1 MNLAMKQD
9 RLPPVNLAWTGG
21 WDSTFRLLQLL
32 LIEKRHAQPH
42 YIIRAE
48 SSTGQ
53 EIDAMNRIR
62 RELFR
67 RFPEARHLLM
77 PTCFVDVRWL
87 DYPDEMISECERIR
101 RSGKLNEQY
110 PLLAWYCKKS
120 GITDI
125 EVCINRNEVVAL
137 KAIDSSDLFEAL
149 RSPLVQFDKQE
160 TRDVSYGSG
169 WQSIMQYTV
178 FCRNPK
184 KGAPCGLCGPCF
196 DAVTMGFGG
205 RLPPFRRMIAY
216 VQVPFRRWYRRNR
229 NTMSPKSK
237 KAILRIMKGRF

>member
-1 MNLAMKQD
+1 MNQAIKQD
-9 RLPPVNLAWTGG
+9 WLPPVHVAWTAG

-32 LIEKRHAQPH
+32 LIEKRRTQPH
-42 YIIRAE
+42 YIVRPE

-77 PTCFVDVRWL
+77 PTYFVDVRGL
-87 DYPDEMISECERIR
+87 AYSDEMISECERIR
-101 RSGKLNEQY
+101 RSQKLNEQY
-110 PLLAWYCKKS
+110 PLLACYCKKS

-125 EVCINRNEVVAL
+125 EVCINRDEVVAL
-137 KAIDSSDLFEAL
+137 KAIDSSDLFQAL
-149 RSPLVQFDKQE
+149 RSPMVQFNKQE
-160 TRDVSYGSG
+160 SKEFAYGSG
-169 WQSIMQYTV
+169 WHSIMQYTV

-196 DAVTMGFGG
+196 DAVTM
-205 RLPPFRRMIAY
+205 A
-216 VQVPFRRWYRRNR
+216 
-229 NTMSPKSK
+229 
-237 KAILRIMKGRF
+237 